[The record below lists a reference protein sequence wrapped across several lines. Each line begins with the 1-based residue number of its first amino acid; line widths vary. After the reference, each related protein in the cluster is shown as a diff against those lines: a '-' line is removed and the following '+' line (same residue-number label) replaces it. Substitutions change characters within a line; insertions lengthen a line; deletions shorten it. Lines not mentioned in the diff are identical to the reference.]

1 MSLLIFI
8 CVLNFLLG
16 SEIIFSLP
24 EHPLQGLLSEK
35 LLICLKVL
43 FPKVTFLCV
52 HSMLAIIIIFII
64 DLAPFSSSFYC
75 F

>member
-24 EHPLQGLLSEK
+24 EHPLEGLLFEK
-35 LLICLKVL
+35 LNLFESLIPKDDFPVCAFNANNNFYYRSCTIL
-43 FPKVTFLCV
+43 F
-52 HSMLAIIIIFII
+52 
-64 DLAPFSSSFYC
+64 
-75 F
+75 

>member
-24 EHPLQGLLSEK
+24 EHPLEGLFEK
-35 LLICLKVL
+35 LNLFESLIPKGDFPVCAFNANSNFYYRSCTIL
-43 FPKVTFLCV
+43 F
-52 HSMLAIIIIFII
+52 
-64 DLAPFSSSFYC
+64 
-75 F
+75 